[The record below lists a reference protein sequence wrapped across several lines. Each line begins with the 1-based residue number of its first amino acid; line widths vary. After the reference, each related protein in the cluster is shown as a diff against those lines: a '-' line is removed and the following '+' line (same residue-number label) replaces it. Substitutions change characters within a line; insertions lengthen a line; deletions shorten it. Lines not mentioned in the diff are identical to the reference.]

1 MVGDSSIT
9 GFKMETV
16 TTESTEGKLNCDV
29 EASSITAAAAA
40 AAFVL
45 WKLNLEAEGSL
56 LLSQAVPLLCSLQQN
71 ADRCCKNRGV
81 ASQLKVMSAVKASH
95 NLFFVVA
102 IVAYLDKSV
111 TLIWSNNTGRMCSI

>member
-1 MVGDSSIT
+1 MEGDGSIA

-16 TTESTEGKLNCDV
+16 TTEGAGGKLDCDV
-29 EASSITAAAAA
+29 EASLITAAAAA

-71 ADRCCKNRGV
+71 ADRCCRNRGV

-95 NLFFVVA
+95 LFFVVA
-102 IVAYLDKSV
+102 VVVYSDKSV
-111 TLIWSNNTGRMCSI
+111 TLIYPNNTGRMCSI

>member
-1 MVGDSSIT
+1 M
-9 GFKMETV
+9 
-16 TTESTEGKLNCDV
+16 
-29 EASSITAAAAA
+29 AAAAAAA

-81 ASQLKVMSAVKASH
+81 ASQLKVKSAIKAFH
-95 NLFFVVA
+95 NLSFDVA
-102 IVAYLDKSV
+102 VFLDNSV
-111 TLIWSNNTGRMCSI
+111 PLIYPNNAGRMCSI